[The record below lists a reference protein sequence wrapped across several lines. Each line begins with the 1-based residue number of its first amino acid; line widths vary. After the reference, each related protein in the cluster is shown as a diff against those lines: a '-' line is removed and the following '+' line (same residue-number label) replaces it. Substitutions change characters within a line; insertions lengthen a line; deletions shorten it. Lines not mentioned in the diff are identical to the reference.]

1 MLDGGS
7 LIAGDDA
14 PKMEQTSVVRTTADV
29 PRPSSSMLS
38 WASQMLNF
46 PDGSGATT
54 APVVA
59 SPPADRTNF
68 DITGSVPAETAD
80 KDKQA
85 KAEPAKPEPAKP
97 PETKPPGTIIP
108 TEPGQPSGAERAILE
123 RLQERRQEL
132 DTRARELDIR
142 ESLIKA
148 AEKRMEGQL
157 AELKATE
164 ARITVA
170 TQQKDDAQAARF
182 KGIVTMYENMKPR
195 DAAKIFDRLD
205 VGCAAR
211 RRLQDRAAQ
220 DGGYLGADV
229 ARLGAAP
236 DRRARQPGAGGEAE
250 QRPERPAENPRP
262 AGRAVAYSRWMY
274 QRAGR
279 GEVSI
284 PSVTD
289 KQPKGDISPGGWLA
303 VAVAIVPFFLKR
315 ALFRPVAL
323 SVDSK
328 PADPKFRSHIRSAA
342 CCRFR
347 RKCFPRSFVFI
358 I

>member
-1 MLDGGS
+1 MMSYIRDLRLIPIAVIACACLLALKAADLLLDGGS
-7 LIAGDDA
+7 LIAGDNA
-14 PKMEQTSVVRTTADV
+14 PKIEHTTVIHTTADV

-38 WASQMLNF
+38 WASQMFNF

-59 SPPADRTNF
+59 SLPADRTNL

-85 KAEPAKPEPAKP
+85 KTEQAKANPAKA
-97 PETKPPGTIIP
+97 PETRPPGTVIP

-157 AELKATE
+157 TELKATE

-170 TQQKDDAQAARF
+170 TQQKDEAQAARF
-182 KGIVTMYENMKPR
+182 KGLVTMYENMKPR

-205 VGCAAR
+205 TGVLLDVVTKIEPRKMADILA
-211 RRLQDRAAQ
+211 LMSPDAAQ
-220 DGGYLGADV
+220 HLTVELASQAQQV
-229 ARLGAAP
+229 
-236 DRRARQPGAGGEAE
+236 
-250 QRPERPAENPRP
+250 
-262 AGRAVAYSRWMY
+262 
-274 QRAGR
+274 
-279 GEVSI
+279 
-284 PSVTD
+284 
-289 KQPKGDISPGGWLA
+289 KQSNSPGDL
-303 VAVAIVPFFLKR
+303 
-315 ALFRPVAL
+315 
-323 SVDSK
+323 
-328 PADPKFRSHIRSAA
+328 PKIQGQ
-342 CCRFR
+342 
-347 RKCFPRSFVFI
+347 PTGQ
-358 I
+358 